1 MNWGAQKIREN
12 LQKHAHLPAGCK
24 LYQMSITGRVF
35 VAGNGEVKE
44 LSRKEAEYHDTIH
57 TFINAGNTAHYLIG
71 TPDTSQKNPANAT
84 VKVMMMEPHNHF
96 IPHSHG
102 TEHFIYCQGYA
113 GCLLYFEE
121 TRRVFPVFL
130 KPGMLIYLT
139 PMVPH
144 AFFNRVNAQFVALVS
159 NTGLGINHEEYA
171 ITAEKAGAFAGQQ
184 TDPKQ
189 KEYYLNMQQELQKL
203 EQFYPTFDIP
213 GSLTFQE
220 KVGRGLYRLAEYI
233 SG

>member
-1 MNWGAQKIREN
+1 
-12 LQKHAHLPAGCK
+12 
-24 LYQMSITGRVF
+24 MSFTGRVF

-44 LSRKEAEYHDTIH
+44 LSRDEVEYQDTIH

-121 TRRVFPVFL
+121 TKRVFPVFL

-144 AFFNRVNAQFVALVS
+144 AFFNRVGERFMALVS

-171 ITAEKAGAFAGQQ
+171 ITAEKAGTLAEEQS
-184 TDPKQ
+184 DESQ
-189 KEYYLNMQQELQKL
+189 KAYYRGMQKELQKI
-203 EQFYPTFDIP
+203 EQFYPSFDIP
-213 GSLTFQE
+213 GSLSLRE
-220 KVGRGLYRLAEYI
+220 KVGRSLYRLAEYV